1 MEKLQKGIKIIDPK
15 NDIEYILDKFIGE
28 GSFGEVWL
36 AHDKNDSSK
45 LIAIKLYIPLD
56 EAGRK
61 LFFDEY
67 KSSANLNH
75 PNLLA
80 SLFYGEWERRPY
92 IGMKFCEKGA
102 SSKYVGQLSPG
113 INDEM
118 LIWRFIH
125 DVSAGLQF
133 LHEKEDLV
141 HQDIKPDNILVA
153 SDDSFVIM
161 DFGISKKAR
170 ATLRSQSKR
179 SNSAGAPAYMA
190 PERFTKSPSVIYAS
204 DVWSLG
210 VSIHELATGELPFNG
225 MGGGLLNAGAEIP
238 TLKAGWSKE
247 LNAIMQVCLAKETW
261 DRKRACDIKD
271 YAEWILTGK
280 QGDAPFE
287 IQPVINKPK
296 KETHKEEIPVNSVE
310 HEEPTNY
317 VENSHSHTLR
327 QTLVACF
334 ASALFFI
341 AFNFFSKPYKEK
353 LAAFRYPQYIS
364 MVERCQDSIAKGDNA
379 NVTTLLE
386 SKRLLDTILTYQTNY
401 GEDYPGRYGEYSHL
415 EQVLTPKLNAAS
427 EVWADAAKR
436 QYDATK
442 DLSVSLRYSKLAIE
456 LAETENAL
464 SVYNHIASKTGYMN
478 VLSIELANSDDHNY
492 TIPLKAS
499 TLKYLTPRVSYEG
512 LANDNKTVQLD
523 VKIIKPNGALSRGTN
538 SPSNYTLS
546 CTVTIEKGYNH
557 LQLTGWGN
565 EKPGVYSSGSYIIEL
580 WNKGNKIFSKRFKI
594 GE

>member
-15 NDIEYILDKFIGE
+15 NNIEYILDKFIGE

-36 AHDKNDSSK
+36 AHDKNDSSRQ
-45 LIAIKLYIPLD
+45 IAIKLYIPLD

-102 SSKYVGQLSPG
+102 SSKYVGQLLPG
-113 INDEM
+113 TNDEM

-141 HQDIKPDNILVA
+141 HQDIKPDNILVD
-153 SDDSFVIM
+153 SDGGFVIM

-190 PERFTKSPSVIYAS
+190 PERFTKTPSVIYAS
-204 DVWSLG
+204 DIWSLG
-210 VSIHELATGELPFNG
+210 VSIHELVTGELPFNG
-225 MGGGLLNAGAEIP
+225 MGGGLLNAGAEMP
-238 TLKAGWSKE
+238 TLNAGWSKE
-247 LNAIMQVCLAKETW
+247 LNATMQVCLAKETW

-287 IQPVINKPK
+287 MQPVINKPK
-296 KETHKEEIPVNSVE
+296 KEAHKEGSINDIGQEASTI
-310 HEEPTNY
+310 Y
-317 VENSHSHTLR
+317 LENTPSHTLR
-327 QTLVACF
+327 KTLVACLT
-334 ASALFFI
+334 SVLFVV
-341 AFNFFSKPYKEK
+341 AFNFFSKPHKEK
-353 LAAFRYPQYIS
+353 LADFRYPQFIS

-386 SKRLLDTILTYQTNY
+386 SKKLLDTILTYQTNY
-401 GEDYPGRYGEYSHL
+401 GEDYPGRYDKYRHL
-415 EQVLTPKLNAAS
+415 EKVLTPKLNEAS

-456 LAETENAL
+456 LAETEKAL
-464 SVYNHIASKTGYMN
+464 SVYNYLASKTGYMN
-478 VLSIELANSDDHNY
+478 VLSMEFANSGDDY
-492 TIPLKAS
+492 DYSIPIKAS
-499 TLKYLTPRVSYEG
+499 TLKYLTPRISYEG
-512 LANDNKTVQLD
+512 LVNEDKQVQLD
-523 VKIIKPNGALSRGTN
+523 VKIIEPNGALSRGTN
-538 SPSNYTLS
+538 SPSNYTFS
-546 CTVTIEKGYNH
+546 CTVIVEKGNNI
-557 LQLTGWGN
+557 LQLTGWGGEN
-565 EKPGVYSSGSYIIEL
+565 PGTYYSGSYIIEL
-580 WNKGNKIFSKRFKI
+580 WNKGNKIYSKRFKI